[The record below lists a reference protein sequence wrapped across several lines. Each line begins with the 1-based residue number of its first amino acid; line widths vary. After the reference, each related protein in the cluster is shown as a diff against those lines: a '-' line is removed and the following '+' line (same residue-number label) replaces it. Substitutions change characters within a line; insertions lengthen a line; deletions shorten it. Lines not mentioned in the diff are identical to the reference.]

1 MNTPKQKPEAVNPAT
16 AVNDSPA
23 TAKDSPAT
31 DANDSF
37 PDLSKLRLSQEFLE
51 TAGAKKILTTV
62 PVRKPNKQEFVRVHP
77 GAEFREAFAVIE
89 LKEDREH
96 YLIMPD
102 IAAALSTEIV
112 TVMLYTVINR
122 QRVVSLWPVRLP
134 ASDGRVIEWH
144 RSAQEAAEC
153 AMGRWIRVVPNMSL
167 GANEVIEATAKM
179 PDPEWPKY
187 SFHELLRIGFRD
199 RIISSLDHPVL
210 KRLRG
215 EC

>member
-1 MNTPKQKPEAVNPAT
+1 MTTPKQIPE
-16 AVNDSPA
+16 
-23 TAKDSPAT
+23 AT

-62 PVRKPNKQEFVRVHP
+62 PVRKPNRQEFVRVHTSS
-77 GAEFREAFAVIE
+77 EFREAFAVIE
-89 LKEDREH
+89 LKDDREH

-112 TVMLYTVINR
+112 TVMLYATINR

-134 ASDGRVIEWH
+134 ASDGRVNEWH
-144 RSAQEAAEC
+144 RSLQEAAER
-153 AMGRWIRVVPNMSL
+153 ATERWIRVTANMNL
-167 GANEVIEATAKM
+167 GAYEITEAPGKFPA
-179 PDPEWPKY
+179 PEWPNY
-187 SFHELLRIGFRD
+187 SFHDLLKIGFRD
-199 RIISSLDHPVL
+199 RISSSFDHPLL

>member
-16 AVNDSPA
+16 DANDSPA
-23 TAKDSPAT
+23 TTKDSPATTKDSPAT

-102 IAAALSTEIV
+102 IAATLSTEIV
-112 TVMLYTVINR
+112 TVMLYTTINR
-122 QRVVSLWPVRLP
+122 QRVITLWPVQLP
-134 ASDGRVIEWH
+134 PSDGRRRNEWH
-144 RSAQEAAEC
+144 RSAQEAAER
-153 AMGRWIRVVPNMSL
+153 AMERWIRVVANMSL
-167 GANEVIEATAKM
+167 AAYEIMEAPGKF
-179 PDPEWPKY
+179 PDPEWPNY
-187 SFHELLRIGFRD
+187 SFYELLRIGVRD
-199 RIISSLDHPVL
+199 RIISSF
-210 KRLRG
+210 
-215 EC
+215 

>member
-1 MNTPKQKPEAVNPAT
+1 MNTPKQKPQAAN
-16 AVNDSPA
+16 
-23 TAKDSPAT
+23 PAT

-51 TAGAKKILTTV
+51 TAGARKILTTV

-77 GAEFREAFAVIE
+77 ALEFREAFAVIE
-89 LKEDREH
+89 LKDDREH
-96 YLIMPD
+96 YLIMPN

-112 TVMLYTVINR
+112 TVMLYTTISR

-134 ASDGRVIEWH
+134 ASDGRVNEWH
-144 RSAQEAAEC
+144 RSAQEAAEH
-153 AMGRWIRVVPNMSL
+153 AMECWIRVVPNMSL
-167 GANEVIEATAKM
+167 GANEIIKAPGKI
-179 PDPEWPKY
+179 PDPEWPEYTFQK
-187 SFHELLRIGFRD
+187 LLEIGFRD
-199 RIISSLDHPVL
+199 RIISSFDHPVL

>member
-1 MNTPKQKPEAVNPAT
+1 MEDLQMTAPKEKPQPAI
-16 AVNDSPA
+16 
-23 TAKDSPAT
+23 
-31 DANDSF
+31 DAF

-62 PVRKPNKQEFVRVHP
+62 PVRKPRAQDFVRVHP
-77 GAEFREAFAVIE
+77 DAEFREAFAVIE
-89 LKEDREH
+89 LKDDRER

-102 IAAALSTEIV
+102 IAAAFPAEIV
-112 TVMLYTVINR
+112 TEMLYTTINR

-134 ASDGRVIEWH
+134 AADGRINEWH
-144 RSAQEAAEC
+144 RSAQEAAER
-153 AMGRWIRVVPNMSL
+153 ARDHWIRVTANMSL
-167 GANEVIEATAKM
+167 GAYEIIEAPGKF

-187 SFHELLRIGFRD
+187 TFHELLRIGFRD
-199 RIISSLDHPVL
+199 RIINGLDHPVL